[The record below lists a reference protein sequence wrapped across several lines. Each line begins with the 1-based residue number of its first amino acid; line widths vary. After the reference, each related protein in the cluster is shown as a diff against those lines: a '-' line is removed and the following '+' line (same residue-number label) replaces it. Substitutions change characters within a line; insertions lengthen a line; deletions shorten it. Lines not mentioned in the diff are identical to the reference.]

1 MNANQGAYEKEWQF
15 LREMQKVQ
23 DEKNLTPDEL
33 KLHFNKLTGEYQT
46 LLNEIRILIR
56 QSDRQQARISAANQD
71 LKIKSEELELAS
83 QTAEAARLRAESSE
97 KFKEQFLANMSH
109 EIRTPMNAVLGMTRL
124 LLKTNLDEQQQKY
137 LDAILQSSENL
148 LVIINDILDLSKIE
162 AGRME
167 FESIPFSLKQVCQ
180 GMLDT
185 LKFRVEEKGID
196 LRLDMDPNMPE
207 FLAGD
212 PVRLS
217 QVLLNLTGNAVK
229 FTEKGAVTIRSKW
242 KENPNGKRLMYV
254 EVQDTG
260 IGIPEDRQQAVFES
274 YSQAGTDTN
283 RKFGGT
289 GLGLTISKHL
299 VEQQGGEIGLFSTL
313 GKGTTF
319 WFQIPYEATV
329 ARDERYS
336 GEEGPEEIAARLTGI
351 RILLVEDNP
360 FNQMVAVDTLKE
372 LISDIKI
379 EVAENGQEAIDYL
392 SEHNVDIVLMDIN
405 MPVMDGF
412 EATRLLRAREKNSS
426 RHLAIMAMTAGV
438 TKPELDA
445 CIDAG
450 MDDVIGK
457 PFDNADLLNKIFQLR
472 LKFASGIR
480 ASATPKPAELLSA
493 KRILIVDDNPFNRM
507 VAEDTLK
514 SLLPDTI
521 FEQAEDGAEMLS
533 MHAQKPFEIIL
544 TDLNMPVMDGWQATM
559 QLRKQDQSVKILAM
573 TASDEPSE
581 REKCREIGMNG
592 YVTKP
597 FDADKLVSQLALLVF
612 QPDSNIFV

>member
-1 MNANQGAYEKEWQF
+1 MNNNQGAYEKEWHF
-15 LREMQKVQ
+15 LKDMQKVQ
-23 DEKNLTPDEL
+23 NEKDISQDEVK
-33 KLHFNKLTGEYQT
+33 KYFNKLTGEYQT
-46 LLNEIRILIR
+46 LLDEVRILIR

-83 QTAEAARLRAESSE
+83 QKAEAARLRAESSE

-180 GMLDT
+180 GILDT
-185 LKFRVEEKGID
+185 LKFRVEEKGIE
-196 LRLDMDPNMPE
+196 LKLDMDPDMPE

-229 FTEKGAVTIRSKW
+229 FTEKGAVTIRSQW
-242 KENPNGKRLMYV
+242 KESSNGKPLMYV

-260 IGIPEDRQQAVFES
+260 IGIPEDRQQVVFES
-274 YSQAGTDTN
+274 YSQAGADTN

-299 VEQQGGEIGLFSTL
+299 VEQQGGRIGLFSTL

-319 WFQIPYEATV
+319 WFELPYEATV
-329 ARDERYS
+329 ARDEHYS
-336 GEEGPEEIAARLTGI
+336 GEEGPEEIASRLSGV

-360 FNQMVAVDTLKE
+360 FNQLVAVDTLKE
-372 LISDIKI
+372 LINDIKI

-445 CIDAG
+445 CFEAG

-457 PFDNADLLNKIFQLR
+457 PFDNTDLLNKIFQLR
-472 LKFASGIR
+472 LKFASGIK
-480 ASATPKPAELLSA
+480 SATMPKPAEVLAA
-493 KRILIVDDNPFNRM
+493 KKILIVDDNPFNRM

-521 FEQAEDGAEMLS
+521 FEQAEDGADMLR
-533 MHAQKPFEIIL
+533 MHALTPFEIIL
-544 TDLNMPVMDGWQATM
+544 TDLNMPVMDGWQATIQM
-559 QLRKQDQSVKILAM
+559 RKQDQNVRILAM
-573 TASDEPSE
+573 TASNESSE

-597 FDADKLVSQLALLVF
+597 FDADKLVSQLAFLVF